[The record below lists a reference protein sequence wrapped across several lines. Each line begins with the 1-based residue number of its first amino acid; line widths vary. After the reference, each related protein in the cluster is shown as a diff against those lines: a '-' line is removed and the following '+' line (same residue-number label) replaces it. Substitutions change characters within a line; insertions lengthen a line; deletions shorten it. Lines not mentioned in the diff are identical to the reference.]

1 MDGAE
6 DENADGATEEFV
18 AMGLQEAAGVLVHA
32 GHVECKSENDGV
44 VAFEAGDSGCRLC
57 IDGETLF
64 EEVIGDGVG
73 NLFGGPVTSGPGDE
87 DSGWHATSVER

>member
-18 AMGLQEAAGVLVHA
+18 AMGAEEMARVLVHA
-32 GHVECKSENDGV
+32 GHIEGESENNGI
-44 VAFEAGDSGCRLC
+44 VALEAGDFGGRLC

-64 EEVIGDGVG
+64 EEVVGDGVG
-73 NLFGGPVTSGPGDE
+73 NLFGGSVASGPGNE